1 MSSGIFLPRSHVTR
15 RKVAALNNQ
24 GKRNLGGRAHKQR
37 FPRVRK
43 LHGTEDSILASCL
56 VAQGSFLSVPKIFS
70 EFLDVAEIYRQQC
83 TVKRVDSAKILN
95 S

>member
-1 MSSGIFLPRSHVTR
+1 MPRSHVTR

-24 GKRNLGGRAHKQR
+24 GKRNLGGRSHKQR
-37 FPRVRK
+37 FPRLRG
-43 LHGTEDSILASCL
+43 LHGTEDSILASWL
-56 VAQGSFLSVPKIFS
+56 VAQGSILSVPKIFS

-83 TVKRVDSAKILN
+83 TVKRVDSANILN